1 MADLVTQYPTT
12 PSFNAVNFKVNTP
25 TIATTTFSG
34 KSRRTGYGHQFYE
47 FEVQYPTITPGQLAT
62 VQGYLARSYGSQLSF
77 EIVLPEISYTSLAAQ
92 TSSTP
97 RTTTGYSK
105 GVKTVNLTNCGANQ
119 PVLNIGDFFK
129 FNGHS
134 KVYQAIQSVTADSG
148 GNATLSFAGSLVED
162 VGSAEDLV
170 ITAVPFTVINLNNV
184 QQFEIGIGGLATA
197 SVSMRETW

>member
-47 FEVQYPTITPGQLAT
+47 FEVKYPTITPGQLAT

-77 EIVLPEISYTSLAAQ
+77 EIILPEISYTSLTSQ

-97 RTTTGYSK
+97 TTTTSYSK
-105 GVKTVNLTNCGANQ
+105 GVKTVNLTNCGATQN
-119 PVLNIGDFFK
+119 VLNIGDFFK

-134 KVYQAIQSVTADSG
+134 KVYQAIQSVVSDGS

-162 VGSAEDLV
+162 VGSSEDLV